1 MRKPQVVKAKFRQ
14 QIVAKTFA
22 LAFQQTLQK
31 IHRKKNSHTD
41 MIDEKQILRLAQRS
55 IDKNM
60 YVYTDFLEESDQKI
74 AIRMQKFATSFGGA
88 DFSTRKIVRFGNPDD
103 IGYDEPF
110 PLRIISI
117 KPTGGKFATP
127 LTHRD
132 ILGALMNLGLARE
145 KIGDI
150 FASDI
155 SYVVVYDTVA
165 KFICDTLNKIG
176 RNYVDVCE
184 IDQLPPS
191 LSPKTV
197 TKSVVA
203 DSERLDV
210 IVCRTFNISRESAQ
224 ELIAEQLVKV
234 NGEVVAKN
242 MRPLNEGDIVS
253 LRGKG
258 KFRFVGAEGTSRK
271 GKTYFKVEVFC

>member
-1 MRKPQVVKAKFRQ
+1 MRKPKSLSKLSTANC
-14 QIVAKTFA
+14 
-22 LAFQQTLQK
+22 
-31 IHRKKNSHTD
+31 RKDFCTRISTNTPKHPHPQNLHTD

-150 FASDI
+150 FAADT

-165 KFICDTLNKIG
+165 KFICDTLSKIG

-191 LSPKTV
+191 LCPKTV
-197 TKSVVA
+197 AKSVVT

-224 ELIAEQLVKV
+224 ELIAEQFVKV
-234 NGEVVAKN
+234 NGEVVAIN
-242 MRPLNEGDIVS
+242 MRPLNKGDVVS
-253 LRGKG
+253 VRGKG